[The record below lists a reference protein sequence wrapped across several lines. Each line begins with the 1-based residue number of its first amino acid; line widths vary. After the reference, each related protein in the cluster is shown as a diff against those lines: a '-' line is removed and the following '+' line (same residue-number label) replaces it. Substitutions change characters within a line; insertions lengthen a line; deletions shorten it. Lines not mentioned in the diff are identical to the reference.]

1 MTFEE
6 KLARIEEIVSI
17 LNEGNESLE
26 KQIQIYEEGI
36 KLINSCRE
44 FLQNA
49 EKKII
54 NINSNTQMKSE
65 EK

>member
-6 KLARIEEIVSI
+6 KLASIEEIVSI

-65 EK
+65 E

>member
-6 KLARIEEIVSI
+6 KLSRIEEIVSI
-17 LNEGNESLE
+17 LNSGKEDLE

-36 KLINSCRE
+36 KLINECRE

-49 EKKII
+49 EKKVIDI
-54 NINSNTQMKSE
+54 NADTAFKNE
-65 EK
+65 

>member
-65 EK
+65 E

>member
-17 LNEGNESLE
+17 LNEGNENLE

-65 EK
+65 E

>member
-17 LNEGNESLE
+17 LNEGNENLE

-54 NINSNTQMKSE
+54 NINSNTQIKSE
-65 EK
+65 E

>member
-6 KLARIEEIVSI
+6 KLSRIEEIVSI
-17 LNEGNESLE
+17 LNSGNEDLE

-36 KLINSCRE
+36 KLINECRE

-49 EKKII
+49 EKKVIDI
-54 NINSNTQMKSE
+54 NADTAFKNE
-65 EK
+65 